1 MRTGLTLF
9 FLFGVGKTGN
19 REKPGVGSL
28 KCHRENANYLWKGEV
43 KKKPAAKAGSINCAA
58 FSSLKAAAPS
68 VFRKEIKRG

>member
-1 MRTGLTLF
+1 
-9 FLFGVGKTGN
+9 VGKTGN

-43 KKKPAAKAGSINCAA
+43 KKKPAAI
-58 FSSLKAAAPS
+58 SSLKAAAPS